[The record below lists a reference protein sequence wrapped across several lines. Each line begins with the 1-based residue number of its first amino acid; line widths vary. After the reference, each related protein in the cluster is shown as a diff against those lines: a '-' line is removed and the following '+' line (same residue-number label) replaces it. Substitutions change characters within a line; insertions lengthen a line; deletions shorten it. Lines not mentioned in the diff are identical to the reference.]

1 MLVQLYIKILKMS
14 SYKIIISGGGT
25 GGHIYPSIA
34 IARKIQELNKNA
46 EILFV
51 GAKGRMEMEKVPE
64 EGFNIVGLNV
74 VGIQRSLS
82 INAILKNLKF
92 PFLLLK
98 SFNHA
103 KKIIEDFKPNIV
115 VGVGGYASGPTLR
128 MAHRLKI
135 PTLIQEQNSYA
146 GLTNKWLSKKTQKIC
161 VAYENMSQFFE
172 VNKLVLT
179 GNPVR
184 KDIEN
189 LETKLSEAKKYFKVS
204 KNEKVI
210 LVLGGSLGAK
220 SINEGIINSIHT
232 IKDQDIKLIWQVGKR
247 YFEAIEDQ
255 LNQIK
260 IPNVNVFAFI
270 KRMDLAYSLADVV
283 ISRAGALSISELT
296 LAGKP
301 SILVPSPNVSE
312 DHQTKNA
319 MSLVVKSAAILIK
332 DNQTNLLL
340 NTAIELLKDENQLNI
355 VSQNAKKMG
364 KPNATQDIV
373 NEIFKLNS

>member
-1 MLVQLYIKILKMS
+1 MLVQQYIKILKMS
-14 SYKIIISGGGT
+14 TYKIIISGGGT
-25 GGHIYPSIA
+25 GGHIYPAIA
-34 IARKIQELNKNA
+34 IAKKILEISKDS

-64 EGFNIVGLNV
+64 EGFEIVGLNV
-74 VGIQRSLS
+74 VGIQRSMS
-82 INAILKNLKF
+82 INAILKNIKF

-103 KKIIEDFKPNIV
+103 RKIIKDFQPNIV

-128 MAHRLKI
+128 MAHSLKI

-146 GLTNKWLSKKTQKIC
+146 GLTNKWLSKKTKKIC
-161 VAYENMSQFFE
+161 VAYENMNQFFE
-172 VNKLVLT
+172 TNKLVLT

-189 LETKLSEAKKYFKVS
+189 LDAKLLDAKTYFKVS

-220 SINEGIINSIHT
+220 SINEGILNSIDT
-232 IKDQDIKLIWQVGKR
+232 IKDQPIKLLWQVGKR
-247 YFEAIEDQ
+247 YFDSIENQ
-255 LNQIK
+255 LNQIN
-260 IPNVNVFAFI
+260 IPNVKALAFI
-270 KRMDLAYSLADVV
+270 KRMDLAYSLADLV

-319 MSLVVKSAAILIK
+319 MSLVNKSAAILVEDK
-332 DNQTNLLL
+332 DTDSLLR
-340 NTAIELLKDENQLNI
+340 TALDLLKQENQLNTI
-355 VSQNAKKMG
+355 SKNAKKMG
-364 KPNATQDIV
+364 KPNASEDIV
-373 NEIFKLNS
+373 NEIFKLIS

>member
-1 MLVQLYIKILKMS
+1 MLVQQYIKILKMS
-14 SYKIIISGGGT
+14 SYKVIISGGGT
-25 GGHIYPSIA
+25 GGHIYPAIA
-34 IARKIQELNKNA
+34 IAKKIQEISKDS

-51 GAKGRMEMEKVPE
+51 GANGRMEMDKVPE
-64 EGFNIVGLNV
+64 EGFDIVGLNV

-82 INAILKNLKF
+82 INAFFKNLKF

-103 KKIIEDFKPNIV
+103 KKIINDFQPNIV

-128 MAHRLKI
+128 MAQSLKI

-146 GLTNKWLSKKTQKIC
+146 GLTNKWLSKKTKKIC
-161 VAYENMSQFFE
+161 VAYENMNQFFE
-172 VNKLVLT
+172 TNKLVLT

-189 LETKLSEAKKYFKVS
+189 LETKLSEAKTYFKVS

-220 SINEGIINSIHT
+220 SINEGILNSIHR
-232 IKDQDIKLIWQVGKR
+232 INDQPVKLLWQVGKR
-247 YFEAIEDQ
+247 YFKSIEDQ
-255 LNQIK
+255 LNQIN
-260 IPNVNVFAFI
+260 IPNVKALAFI
-270 KRMDLAYSLADVV
+270 KRMDLAYSLADIV

-296 LAGKP
+296 LAGKS

-319 MSLVVKSAAILIK
+319 MSLVKKSAAILIE
-332 DNQTNLLL
+332 DNQTDSLLR
-340 NTAIELLKDENQLNI
+340 TAMDLLKDENQLNTI
-355 VSQNAKKMG
+355 SQNAKKMG
-364 KPNATQDIV
+364 KPNATNDIV
-373 NEIFKLNS
+373 NEIFKLIS

>member
-1 MLVQLYIKILKMS
+1 MLVQQYIKILKMS
-14 SYKIIISGGGT
+14 SCKIIISGGGT
-25 GGHIYPSIA
+25 GGHIYPAIA
-34 IARKIQELNKNA
+34 IAKKILEISKDS

-64 EGFNIVGLNV
+64 EGFEIVGLSV
-74 VGIQRSLS
+74 VGIQRSMS

-103 KKIIEDFKPNIV
+103 RKIIKDFQPNIV

-128 MAHRLKI
+128 IAQSLKI

-146 GLTNKWLSKKTQKIC
+146 GLTNKWLSKKTKKIC
-161 VAYENMSQFFE
+161 VAYENMNQFFE
-172 VNKLVLT
+172 KNKLVLT

-189 LETKLSEAKKYFKVS
+189 LDAKLLDAKTYFKVS

-210 LVLGGSLGAK
+210 LILGGSLGAK
-220 SINEGIINSIHT
+220 SINEGILSSIDT
-232 IKDQDIKLIWQVGKR
+232 IKDQPIKLLWQVGKR
-247 YFEAIEDQ
+247 YFDSIENQ
-255 LNQIK
+255 LTQIN
-260 IPNVNVFAFI
+260 IPNVKALAFI
-270 KRMDLAYSLADVV
+270 KRMDLAYSLADLV

-319 MSLVVKSAAILIK
+319 MSLVNKSAAILVEDK
-332 DNQTNLLL
+332 DTDSLLR
-340 NTAIELLKDENQLNI
+340 TALDLLKQENQLNTI
-355 VSQNAKKMG
+355 SKNAKKMG
-364 KPNATQDIV
+364 KPNASEDIV
-373 NEIFKLNS
+373 NEIFKLIS

>member
-1 MLVQLYIKILKMS
+1 MLVQQYIKILKMS
-14 SYKIIISGGGT
+14 SCKIIISGGGT
-25 GGHIYPSIA
+25 GGHIYPAIA
-34 IARKIQELNKNA
+34 IAKKILEISKDS

-64 EGFNIVGLNV
+64 EGFEIVGLSV
-74 VGIQRSLS
+74 VGIQRSMS
-82 INAILKNLKF
+82 VNAILKNLKF

-103 KKIIEDFKPNIV
+103 RKIIKDFQPNIV

-128 MAHRLKI
+128 MAQSLKI

-146 GLTNKWLSKKTQKIC
+146 GLTNKWLSKKTKKIC
-161 VAYENMSQFFE
+161 VAYENMNQFFE
-172 VNKLVLT
+172 KNKLVLT

-189 LETKLSEAKKYFKVS
+189 LDAKLLDAKTYFKVS

-220 SINEGIINSIHT
+220 SINEGILSSIDT
-232 IKDQDIKLIWQVGKR
+232 IKDQPIKLLWQVGKR
-247 YFEAIEDQ
+247 YFDSIENQ
-255 LNQIK
+255 LTQIN
-260 IPNVNVFAFI
+260 IPNVKALAFI
-270 KRMDLAYSLADVV
+270 KRMDLAYSLADLV

-319 MSLVVKSAAILIK
+319 MSLVNKSAAILVEDK
-332 DNQTNLLL
+332 DTDSLLR
-340 NTAIELLKDENQLNI
+340 TALDLLKQENQLNTI
-355 VSQNAKKMG
+355 SKNAKKMG
-364 KPNATQDIV
+364 KPNASEDIV
-373 NEIFKLNS
+373 NEIFKLIS

>member
-1 MLVQLYIKILKMS
+1 MLVQQYIKILKMS

-25 GGHIYPSIA
+25 GGHIYPAIA
-34 IARKIQELNKNA
+34 IAKKILEISKDS

-64 EGFNIVGLNV
+64 EGFEIVGLNV
-74 VGIQRSLS
+74 VGIQRSMS

-103 KKIIEDFKPNIV
+103 RKIIKDFQPNIV

-128 MAHRLKI
+128 MAQSLKI

-146 GLTNKWLSKKTQKIC
+146 GLTNKWLSKKTKKIC
-161 VAYENMSQFFE
+161 VAYENMNQFFE
-172 VNKLVLT
+172 TNKLVLT

-189 LETKLSEAKKYFKVS
+189 LDAKLLDAKTYFKVS

-220 SINEGIINSIHT
+220 SINEGILNSIDT
-232 IKDQDIKLIWQVGKR
+232 IKDQPIKLLWQVGKR
-247 YFEAIEDQ
+247 YFDSIENQ
-255 LNQIK
+255 LNQIN
-260 IPNVNVFAFI
+260 IPNVKALAFI
-270 KRMDLAYSLADVV
+270 KRMDLAYSLADLV

-319 MSLVVKSAAILIK
+319 MSLVNKSAAILVEDK
-332 DNQTNLLL
+332 DTDSLLR
-340 NTAIELLKDENQLNI
+340 TALDLLKQENQLNTI
-355 VSQNAKKMG
+355 SKNAKKMG
-364 KPNATQDIV
+364 KPNASEDIV
-373 NEIFKLNS
+373 NEIFKLIS